1 MSLRRRASREGSST
15 VTSAGWLRRYARAVQ
30 IPRPPALGDQS
41 VVAQLR
47 SVLFSEAILGA
58 TSARP
63 KGYRQVTLSWLL
75 GWFGPLLAR
84 RATRPLPPAI
94 VYIAVT
100 PVDIRL
106 FSKPKLSN
114 LFEIGRWKKGSYR
127 ASAKG
132 KSLSLEL
139 EGLGAVELICA
150 RDARPVVALVLEGSV
165 S

>member
-1 MSLRRRASREGSST
+1 MQ
-15 VTSAGWLRRYARAVQ
+15 V
-30 IPRPPALGDQS
+30 PRPAAVGDRNA
-41 VVAQLR
+41 VRQLR

-58 TSARP
+58 TTARP
-63 KGYRQVTLSWLL
+63 KGYWLVTLSWLL

-84 RATRPLPPAI
+84 GATRPLPPAI

-114 LFEIGRWKKGSYR
+114 LFEIGRWKKGAYR
-127 ASAKG
+127 ASVKG
-132 KSLSLEL
+132 ERLTLEL
-139 EGLGAVELICA
+139 ERLGAVELICA
-150 RDARPVVALVLEGSV
+150 RDAQPVVALVLEGSI